1 MLLSLLVSLSLCQD
15 ELYPRLPVVPP
26 ARRPPPPEFQN
37 NNLDRG
43 SGFMGSGFMNTARNF
58 VSSPTGQMA
67 VTMAKEFISRSAG
80 GNQVLSLNLTSLLI
94 IVMLKALIFS
104 TGLLGVGN
112 YGQFGRGRGLEGSE
126 FVKNFKSFFMDVTS
140 VCLLCKDS
148 IVDGAEMQLF
158 LGFLAAE
165 GSKNDGCLYRAVCM
179 SPEHGAEYM
188 KAGQALLEGFGV
200 FDP

>member
-1 MLLSLLVSLSLCQD
+1 
-15 ELYPRLPVVPP
+15 
-26 ARRPPPPEFQN
+26 
-37 NNLDRG
+37 
-43 SGFMGSGFMNTARNF
+43 
-58 VSSPTGQMA
+58 
-67 VTMAKEFISRSAG
+67 
-80 GNQVLSLNLTSLLI
+80 
-94 IVMLKALIFS
+94 
-104 TGLLGVGN
+104 
-112 YGQFGRGRGLEGSE
+112 
-126 FVKNFKSFFMDVTS
+126 MDVTS
-140 VCLLCKDS
+140 VRLFCKDS